1 MNEPLR
7 SAVAK
12 PGMFYLSK
20 KAHFYKI
27 QLHYNRFFSACPYR
41 NRPSRQFF
49 SSGTFFFSMKKT
61 AAGHTARRCFVNHIR
76 E

>member
-20 KAHFYKI
+20 KHIFIKYNCIITGFFLLVHIGTA
-27 QLHYNRFFSACPYR
+27 LHGS
-41 NRPSRQFF
+41 
-49 SSGTFFFSMKKT
+49 FFFRDFLFFHEKT